1 MSKKTR
7 KEKNHFIVN
16 EQEKFPTKFV
26 FNMIFMSFLV
36 LVLAFG
42 YVGLN
47 IFKVNANFTSN
58 YKNADNK
65 LRFDSGKFIYI
76 SEQFEAKDVEQFLSI
91 YLKTDDKDFNKKM
104 DKVLR
109 EYNSKRASYIS
120 GQDVSP
126 DKRKKINEV
135 SWYLANSL
143 WNYKYNDF
151 GWRANTFYNERNLK
165 NTFIDY
171 MRSRFFIE
179 NTKLLTTGEYDPK
192 TELDKSSQDIQSA
205 VNKAIK
211 EKDYQFI
218 IILVAQI
225 NIYYG
230 YVDTLSEYFVNLYED
245 TNIPYMVK
253 DGGLNPDFSNVPFY
267 DEIMFMD
274 REHKGAIMAKG
285 TMGQILVPDNYLENM
300 WNVVLKKSD

>member
-47 IFKVNANFTSN
+47 IFKINANFTSMYN
-58 YKNADNK
+58 NTDNK
-65 LRFDSGKFIYI
+65 MKFDGGKLIYI
-76 SEQFEAKDVEQFLSI
+76 SEQFEAKDVEQFLSV
-91 YLKTDDKDFNKKM
+91 YLKVNEKDFNKKM
-104 DKVLR
+104 DKVLK
-109 EYNSKRASYIS
+109 EYNLIRASYIS
-120 GQDVSP
+120 EQNISA
-126 DKRKKINEV
+126 DKKRKINEV
-135 SWYLANSL
+135 SWYLANSM

-151 GWRANTFYNERNLK
+151 GWKAAIFYQNRNMK

-179 NTKLLTTGEYDPK
+179 NTKLLTHNEYDPK
-192 TELDKSSQDIQSA
+192 TELDKSSQDIQNA

-211 EKDYQFI
+211 EKDYQDLM
-218 IILVAQI
+218 ILIAQI

-245 TNIPYMVK
+245 TNISYMVK
-253 DGGLNPDFSNVPFY
+253 DGGLNPDFSNIPFY

-274 REHKGAIMAKG
+274 KNHKGAIMAKG
-285 TMGQILVPDNYLENM
+285 TMGEILVPDTYLENM
-300 WNVVLKKSD
+300 WNIILKKSD

>member
-1 MSKKTR
+1 MSNKTR

-26 FNMIFMSFLV
+26 FKMIFMSFVV
-36 LVLAFG
+36 LILAFG

-76 SEQFEAKDVEQFLSI
+76 SEQFKAKDVEQFLSI
-91 YLKTDDKDFNKKM
+91 YLNTDGKDFNKKM

-109 EYNSKRASYIS
+109 EYNSKKASYIS

-151 GWRANTFYNERNLK
+151 GWRANTFYKERNLK

-205 VNKAIK
+205 VNKAVK
-211 EKDYQFI
+211 EKDYQDL
-218 IILVAQI
+218 IILIAQI

-245 TNIPYMVK
+245 TNIPYLVK
-253 DGGLNPDFSNVPFY
+253 DGGLNPDFSNIPFY

-300 WNVVLKKSD
+300 WNVVLKKSN